1 MTRHEYLKLIN
12 GAKDKFVMEAIQSR
26 EQARPSGIRKNRIF
40 LIAAVIA
47 AILVLAGC
55 AAHFLGIWDLLLPQK
70 VEVIPSIQ
78 DDPEKKPYEVDVIS
92 LAGFMETP
100 ESQALAQWQTF
111 LEGYD
116 PQASTNEIFA
126 PGTSYNLYQVLD
138 QTMADKLDGI
148 TAQYGLKLHT
158 GISSI
163 DQENLCQAVGGDF
176 MGQNNGYGYIFED
189 GSFHIDGD
197 IELPGYGLLDYQMNR
212 NVRGTFSDV
221 TLSVNN
227 IQAWQEWAYATKDGT
242 AVTLAL
248 SPIRGLIIA
257 DLPDSFVTINV
268 LAGTE
273 SKPEDVFSSGPIGKA
288 EMEALANSFDFTL
301 LTPARP
307 VSLEILQ
314 ANSLMPTVPPVTEK
328 HKEEGCP
335 NLAMSETYPKKE
347 AAYAALLEDL
357 LLYRIFPDG
366 SPYEPFDDTPDQFA
380 LADVNGDGAEELLL
394 SASNSYMAGMRFYV
408 LAFDEEAGKL
418 REEMNEWPALSFYG
432 NGIAKADASHNQ
444 GRAGDAL
451 WPYTL
456 YRYDSE
462 MKRYRPIAMVDA
474 WDKQFGETYLEV
486 PFPSEADTSGTGVVY
501 YVMDPDNY
509 VLENP
514 MDITEYESWC
524 EEQFGSE
531 PPIHIPWTSLTKE
544 AIQKIREN

>member
-1 MTRHEYLKLIN
+1 MTRHEYLKLMN
-12 GAKDKFVMEAIQSR
+12 GARDKFVMEAIQSR
-26 EQARPSGIRKNRIF
+26 QQTRHTGIRKNKFF

-55 AAHFLGIWDLLLPQK
+55 AAHFLGLWDLLLPEK

-100 ESQALAQWQTF
+100 ESQALAQWQAF

-116 PQASTNEIFA
+116 HQTSTNEIFA

-148 TAQYGLKLHT
+148 MAQYGLKLHT
-158 GISSI
+158 GITSI

-197 IELPGYGLLDYQMNR
+197 IELPGYGLLDYQMSR

-221 TLSVNN
+221 TLSVND
-227 IQAWQEWAYATKDGT
+227 IQAWQEWAYTTKDGT

-288 EMEALANSFDFTL
+288 EMEALADSFGFAL

-314 ANSLMPTVPPVTEK
+314 ANSLMPTVPPETEES
-328 HKEEGCP
+328 KEEGFP
-335 NLAMSETYPKKE
+335 NLPMVETYSNRRD
-347 AAYAALLEDL
+347 AYADLLEDL
-357 LLYRIFPDG
+357 LVYRTFPDG
-366 SPYEPFDDTPDQFA
+366 YPYEPFDDTPDKFA
-380 LADVNGDGAEELLL
+380 LMDVNGDGEEELLM
-394 SASNSYMAGMRFYV
+394 SAANTYIGGMRFYV
-408 LAFDEEAGKL
+408 FAFDEENGKL

-444 GRAGDAL
+444 GRAGDVL

-462 MKRYRPIAMVDA
+462 MKRYRPIALVDA
-474 WDKQFGETYLEV
+474 WDQQFGETYLEV

-501 YVMDPDNY
+501 YVMDYGNY

-514 MDITEYESWC
+514 MDITEYESWRN
-524 EEQFGSE
+524 EWFGSAQ
-531 PPIHIPWTSLTKE
+531 PIQIPWSPLTRD
-544 AIQKIREN
+544 AIQDLRKH